1 MECVGGRQ
9 GHGDSEAVEGTGAAE
24 LGHRP
29 WGGQAASTRRRV
41 SRASKAVRGEHLRP
55 GGGGGG
61 WGEARELERPRAL
74 HVPAGPGSS
83 RVAGGGRGP
92 RAPCRLT
99 FRGDGIALGA
109 FDLI

>member
-9 GHGDSEAVEGTGAAE
+9 GHGDGDAVEGTGAAE

-55 GGGGGG
+55 GGGAGA
-61 WGEARELERPRAL
+61 GEAPRAACPGRPRQQQ
-74 HVPAGPGSS
+74 
-83 RVAGGGRGP
+83 GGGRRP
-92 RAPCRLT
+92 RPA
-99 FRGDGIALGA
+99 GALQADIPGRWDR
-109 FDLI
+109 FGGL